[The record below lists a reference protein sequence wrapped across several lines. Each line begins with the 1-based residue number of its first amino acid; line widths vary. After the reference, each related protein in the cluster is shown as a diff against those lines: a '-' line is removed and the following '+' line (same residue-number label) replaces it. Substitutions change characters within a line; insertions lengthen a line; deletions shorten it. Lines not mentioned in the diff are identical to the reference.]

1 MSKSM
6 TSSKHT
12 KVQKICTLWTHDENF
27 SRDDIVFNSDK
38 FPELPTT
45 PGTLLQIV
53 ALNTGTAVRDFSS
66 SVKTSTHDSPQFR
79 AEAPSKDAADAQS
92 RKSRRG
98 SFSRT
103 VDENGSAN
111 PGGQDVDLERT
122 YIFASMPLPQDL
134 KAKHANLQ
142 VSIAERIAKVF
153 GFRNRMQ
160 VIITEVRS
168 SSPDTKVELTN
179 IGRRSQT

>member
-6 TSSKHT
+6 TSSKQT

-27 SRDDIVFNSDK
+27 SRDDIVFNCDK

-53 ALNTGTAVRDFSS
+53 AINTGTAVRDFSS
-66 SVKTSTHDSPQFR
+66 SVKVPAHDAPQTKG
-79 AEAPSKDAADAQS
+79 ETLSKDATDAQS

-103 VDENGSAN
+103 IDETGSVV
-111 PGGQDVDLERT
+111 PGGHDVDTEKT

-142 VSIAERIAKVF
+142 ISIAEKIAKVF

-160 VIITEVRS
+160 VIIAEVGTS
-168 SSPDTKVELTN
+168 ASK
-179 IGRRSQT
+179 

>member
-12 KVQKICTLWTHDENF
+12 KVQKVCTLWTHDENF

-66 SVKTSTHDSPQFR
+66 SVKTSTQDSPQLR
-79 AEAPSKDAADAQS
+79 GETSSKDAADVQS

-103 VDENGSAN
+103 VDENGSAI
-111 PGGQDVDLERT
+111 PGGHDVDSERT

-142 VSIAERIAKVF
+142 VSVAERIAKVF

-160 VIITEVRS
+160 VIITEVRK
-168 SSPDTKVELTN
+168 PRLEL
-179 IGRRSQT
+179 

>member
-6 TSSKHT
+6 ASSKLT

-27 SRDDIVFNSDK
+27 SRDDIVFNGDK

-53 ALNTGTAVRDFSS
+53 AINAGTAVRDFSS
-66 SVKTSTHDSPQFR
+66 SVKTSTHDSPQLKG
-79 AEAPSKDAADAQS
+79 EALPKDAADVQS

-103 VDENGSAN
+103 IDENGSAM
-111 PGGQDVDLERT
+111 PGGHDVDLEKT

-168 SSPDTKVELTN
+168 PSAKQNVELTTS
-179 IGRRSQT
+179 GR

>member
-1 MSKSM
+1 M
-6 TSSKHT
+6 TSSKNT

-66 SVKTSTHDSPQFR
+66 SVKTSAHDSPQLKG
-79 AEAPSKDAADAQS
+79 ESQSKDAAEFQS

-103 VDENGSAN
+103 VDENNSTLPGSH
-111 PGGQDVDLERT
+111 DVDSEKT
-122 YIFASMPLPQDL
+122 YIFAAMPLPQDL

-160 VIITEVRS
+160 VVITEVGS
-168 SSPDTKVELTN
+168 SSPKQYVELTTT
-179 IGRRSQT
+179 GRRS

>member
-6 TSSKHT
+6 ASSKHI

-66 SVKTSTHDSPQFR
+66 SVKVSAHDSPQPR
-79 AEAPSKDAADAQS
+79 AETPSKDAADAQS

-103 VDENGSAN
+103 VDENVSAH
-111 PGGQDVDLERT
+111 DVDSEKT
-122 YIFASMPLPQDL
+122 YIFAATPLPQDL

-142 VSIAERIAKVF
+142 ISIAERIAKVF

-160 VIITEVRS
+160 VIITEVGGI
-168 SSPDTKVELTN
+168 SPERYIELTST
-179 IGRRSQT
+179 G